1 MMQRLIPDSFSMDVY
16 CANFN
21 HDDLGERISLIEA
34 ISDGERNRSMIHESS
49 RIRQSS
55 ASRLQSRPSRSLGY
69 IVPRLIWTAVA
80 PTMMMV
86 LSVLKLESHSSQ
98 AGIFDAC
105 FLGVVLAVLLVRWG
119 TWIAGDRCD
128 SFGGRATLSRTFGF
142 TGIVIGLAGSFW
154 FLTSLLAEQ
163 PLSS

>member
-1 MMQRLIPDSFSMDVY
+1 MMQRSIVDSFSMDVY
-16 CANFN
+16 GANLN
-21 HDDLGERISLIEA
+21 HDDLGESIRLSESIC
-34 ISDGERNRSMIHESS
+34 DGERNRNMIHDSS
-49 RIRQSS
+49 RMRSS
-55 ASRLQSRPSRSLGY
+55 SVLRVQSRPRRSLGY

-80 PTMMMV
+80 PTMMMI

-98 AGIFDAC
+98 VGIFDAC
-105 FLGVVLAVLLVRWG
+105 FFGVIIVVLLIRWG

-128 SFGGRATLSRTFGF
+128 SFGGKATLGRIFGF
-142 TGIVIGLAGSFW
+142 TGIVVGLAGSFW

>member
-16 CANFN
+16 CAHFN
-21 HDDLGERISLIEA
+21 HDDLGERISLVES

-49 RIRQSS
+49 RMRPSS

-105 FLGVVLAVLLVRWG
+105 FLGVVMAVLLVRWG

-128 SFGGRATLSRTFGF
+128 SFGGKATLGRTFGF